1 MTTPLDPHASGQRA
15 RRGARPARAQRPRRA
30 CPAARAASTAQVV
43 VYVPGRYKAVGVS
56 ETSGAGGTT
65 RQLRIRVA
73 WLSPRAGMGCMLSLG
88 LAVLCGANLH
98 EIVERLVEGE
108 GGGGGRGC
116 ASGRFALAVAGQAC
130 SCRNAR
136 HGRRVFVGALVAFLA
151 KKRVKKARGST
162 TVRIR
167 LFWVC
172 ESQIPPKPSWRRAR
186 ETRRRHRQVGCLLFA
201 LGR

>member
-1 MTTPLDPHASGQRA
+1 MERLLPSVLLRRNQLRDNRFCVSRCRRHWF
-15 RRGARPARAQRPRRA
+15 RRGDEA
-30 CPAARAASTAQVV
+30 
-43 VYVPGRYKAVGVS
+43 GLEVS
-56 ETSGAGGTT
+56 ETSGVGSTS

>member
-1 MTTPLDPHASGQRA
+1 MLPSVLLRRNQLRDNRFCVSRCRRHWF
-15 RRGARPARAQRPRRA
+15 RRGAEA
-30 CPAARAASTAQVV
+30 
-43 VYVPGRYKAVGVS
+43 GLGVC
-56 ETSGAGGTT
+56 ETSGAGSTT
-65 RQLRIRVA
+65 RRNCGSE
-73 WLSPRAGMGCMLSLG
+73 WHDSLG
-88 LAVLCGANLH
+88 MHAFIGVCSWSCGANLH

-172 ESQIPPKPSWRRAR
+172 ESQMSPKPSWRRAR
-186 ETRRRHRQVGCLLFA
+186 EIRRRRRQVGCLLFA